1 VDSRGR
7 GSLRCMGGVVFVC
20 EWGSSFLG
28 AGSSYVTG
36 VVGGTACRPW
46 AVRVVYGGR

>member
-1 VDSRGR
+1 VGGGR
-7 GSLRCMGGVVFVC
+7 CVVWGGVVFVC

-46 AVRVVYGGR
+46 AVRVVYGRR